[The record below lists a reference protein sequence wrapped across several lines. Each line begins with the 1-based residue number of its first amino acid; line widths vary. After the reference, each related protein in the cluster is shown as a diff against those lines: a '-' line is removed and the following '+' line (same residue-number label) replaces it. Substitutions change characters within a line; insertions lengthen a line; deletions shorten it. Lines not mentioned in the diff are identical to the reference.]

1 MNTYQGKTK
10 NNYVVG
16 RVRPDHDI
24 TKKHKYYIVVVSPN
38 ESLFQTLVKTLQNFS
53 LNGKG
58 IQVVKTANLMEAQAL
73 AQQFH
78 DLVLVVIDDAVQVNG
93 SYKVFVDFMVNE
105 IDNRNCKIA
114 FISELMQNNPESG
127 IDLNMQEN
135 DEDTRFLYARER
147 LIDITRMVLLTS
159 DMENKITGNSEHAVK
174 ISAIDKPSPNPSLP
188 ITRDKLYT
196 VLAHDLKEPVGN
208 IKVMLDFLTN
218 EPDLLDQQTSKDL
231 LQRVRESADNVH
243 ELLEDFLFWSRMF
256 KQEIYF
262 SPSRVQME
270 QVIRENTVLMK
281 SVAATKNIK
290 LEIASTTL
298 GVEAFA
304 DEYMITTVVRNLLYN
319 AIKFT
324 PDDGLIKLCARKEG
338 GMIVVEVQDNGIGIS
353 KENLKKLFRSDMYL
367 STDGTSHEKGSGLG
381 LILCKDF
388 IDKNGGR
395 LIVKSNAGQGSTFSF
410 TLPAWNFTNL
420 T

>member
-1 MNTYQGKTK
+1 MFDYML
-10 NNYVVG
+10 
-16 RVRPDHDI
+16 
-24 TKKHKYYIVVVSPN
+24 N
-38 ESLFQTLVKTLQNFS
+38 EL
-53 LNGKG
+53 
-58 IQVVKTANLMEAQAL
+58 
-73 AQQFH
+73 
-78 DLVLVVIDDAVQVNG
+78 
-93 SYKVFVDFMVNE
+93 
-105 IDNRNCKIA
+105 DNRYCKIA
-114 FISELMQNNPESG
+114 FISELIQHKPEPG
-127 IDLNMQEN
+127 IERNMQEN

-159 DMENKITGNSEHAVK
+159 DMEDKITSDSDRPSKVLEA
-174 ISAIDKPSPNPSLP
+174 AKPSPVLPLP

-218 EPDLLDQQTSKDL
+218 EPDLLDQQTAKDL

-262 SPSRVQME
+262 SPSRIQME

-290 LEIASTTL
+290 LEIASTTH

-304 DEYMITTVVRNLLYN
+304 DEYMITTVIRNLLYN

-324 PDDGLIKLCARKEG
+324 PVNGLIKLCARNEG
-338 GMIVVEVQDNGIGIS
+338 GIIVVEVEDNGIGIS
-353 KENLKKLFRSDMYL
+353 TEDLKKIFRSDMYL